1 MFKKYSPV
9 FIPMLSAIFL
19 LVLIVFSG
27 NFFIDKIREITEQ
40 KRQISSKL
48 KTVEAKIAALES
60 AANNVK
66 KFVSAASYAVP
77 EKNSSLMATSQIRK
91 LAAVNNILLDSF
103 IVTADS
109 QNSQAENQQQL
120 LVAHQISFVATG
132 AGYNEISGFVM
143 KLNSLLPL
151 LRLDSIEVSKVSQ
164 NNIEAKIRL
173 SVFSAPYPKTLTLVD
188 EYLGGLTE
196 SEQGIL
202 TLLETY
208 NAPEIDMNPNVS
220 TETTPRENP
229 FLLSN

>member
-1 MFKKYSPV
+1 
-9 FIPMLSAIFL
+9 MLIFSAIFL

-27 NFFIDKIREITEQ
+27 NFFIGKIRKITEQ

-48 KTVEAKIAALES
+48 ETVEAKIATLES

-66 KFVSAASYAVP
+66 KFVSVASYAVP

>member
-1 MFKKYSPV
+1 
-9 FIPMLSAIFL
+9 MLIFSAIFL

-27 NFFIDKIREITEQ
+27 NFFIGKIRKITEQ

-48 KTVEAKIAALES
+48 ETVEAKIATLES

-66 KFVSAASYAVP
+66 KFVSVASYAVP
-77 EKNSSLMATSQIRK
+77 EKNPSLLVTSQIRK

-103 IVTADS
+103 IVTAGS

-132 AGYNEISGFVM
+132 AGYNEISGFVT
-143 KLNSLLPL
+143 KLNNLLPL
-151 LRLDSIEVSKVSQ
+151 LRLDSIEVNKVSQ
-164 NNIEAKIRL
+164 NNIEAKIGL

-188 EYLGGLTE
+188 ESLGGLTE

-208 NAPEIDMNPNVS
+208 NAPEIDINPNVS
-220 TETTPRENP
+220 METAPRENP